1 MDRQIDNV
9 YAHVDQPAFEQ
20 MQIDQNI
27 SRIAIFFV
35 CFLTIGVFYFT
46 LVNFPI
52 SKLLPI
58 QQIQQVGSIVN
69 SLNPTASRTPV
80 AASKPTGALGGSQI
94 GASAVPSASAVASA
108 APSTAASASAAAS
121 AVAKP
126 SGSAAA
132 GDYTIAAGDTL
143 STIARKFN
151 TNAQT
156 IADANKMTTNA
167 PLRVGQ
173 KLIIPQ

>member
-1 MDRQIDNV
+1 MLTEDI
-9 YAHVDQPAFEQ
+9 YAYVDQPAFEQ

-52 SKLLPI
+52 AKLLPV
-58 QQIQQVGSIVN
+58 QQIEQVGSIVS

-94 GASAVPSASAVASA
+94 GASAVPSASPAAPPAAGTSPAPSA
-108 APSTAASASAAAS
+108 A
-121 AVAKP
+121 AKP
-126 SGSAAA
+126 SGSASVSAA
-132 GDYTIAAGDTL
+132 SDYTVAAGDTL
-143 STIARKFN
+143 TTIARKFN
-151 TNAQT
+151 TSAQN

-167 PLRVGQ
+167 PLQVGQ
-173 KLIIPQ
+173 KLIIPK